1 MSNAQDWFTPRRF
14 ILIVLGNNPGEAA
27 ESRTLL
33 RAGEVFGITANRM
46 RVALSRL
53 VSEGLLDNPR
63 RGHYRI
69 SKQGALV
76 QREID
81 SWRELEQRRVAW
93 QGDWCALLTE
103 NLASAGSTLWRHQLR
118 VLNLR
123 GLQRWRPGLWVRPN
137 NLVGGLEQLVEDLR
151 QLGLDA
157 IQSSFVVSQG
167 DAACETELQSLWD
180 CKAINKQYQKQERLI
195 ARAKAQLPKKNFN
208 KALVETLFI
217 GSETVRMLNMDP
229 LLPDQMID
237 GELRRAVI
245 SSMSEF
251 DTIGKDMWRE
261 FYDSLSGD

>member
-1 MSNAQDWFTPRRF
+1 
-14 ILIVLGNNPGEAA
+14 
-27 ESRTLL
+27 
-33 RAGEVFGITANRM
+33 
-46 RVALSRL
+46 
-53 VSEGLLDNPR
+53 
-63 RGHYRI
+63 
-69 SKQGALV
+69 
-76 QREID
+76 
-81 SWRELEQRRVAW
+81 
-93 QGDWCALLTE
+93 
-103 NLASAGSTLWRHQLR
+103 
-118 VLNLR
+118 
-123 GLQRWRPGLWVRPN
+123 
-137 NLVGGLEQLVEDLR
+137 
-151 QLGLDA
+151 
-157 IQSSFVVSQG
+157 
-167 DAACETELQSLWD
+167 ETELQSLWD